1 MARRKKR
8 RAAAAPRRR
17 RRQSSVRAN
26 PVRRR
31 RRGIAK
37 FTSAARR
44 RVGLNPRRRHVSHR
58 RRHHRNPGSGFGG
71 GSILRSIIRGA
82 GDGLAVAAGGG
93 LTNYVA
99 SKIPFGQTTTIGQAA
114 TQLVVGTGLGLVVK
128 KITKSDRA
136 AAMFVA
142 GAYANV
148 IRKLAAATPL
158 APFLSGVG
166 VYPRAAAVGVYPRP
180 RLAGWAASPSG
191 FPLIAAGA
199 RGGGRDSSHDLGTD
213 VDMIVMSGASGPVA

>member
-1 MARRKKR
+1 M
-8 RAAAAPRRR
+8 
-17 RRQSSVRAN
+17 N
-26 PVRRR
+26 
-31 RRGIAK
+31 
-37 FTSAARR
+37 
-44 RVGLNPRRRHVSHR
+44 
-58 RRHHRNPGSGFGG
+58 
-71 GSILRSIIRGA
+71 
-82 GDGLAVAAGGG
+82 GLAVAAGGG
-93 LTNYVA
+93 ITNYVA
-99 SKIPFGQTTTIGQAA
+99 AKIPFGQSTTVGKAA
-114 TQLVVGTGLGLVVK
+114 TQIVVGTGLGLVVRK
-128 KITKSDRA
+128 VTKSERL

-148 IRKLAAATPL
+148 IRTLAASTPL

-213 VDMIVMSGASGPVA
+213 VDMIAMTGATSPVA